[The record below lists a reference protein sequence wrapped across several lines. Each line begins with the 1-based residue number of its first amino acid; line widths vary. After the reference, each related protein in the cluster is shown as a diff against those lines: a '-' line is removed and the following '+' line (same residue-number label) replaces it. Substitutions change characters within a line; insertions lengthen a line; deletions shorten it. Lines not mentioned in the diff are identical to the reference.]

1 MFCKKRGSRLFSI
14 EFCLKKIPWK
24 INRQDSKDRK
34 GKKAYNIEKP
44 KGEMNMKKKINRIRS
59 KKSRIAAAA
68 LAGLMLM
75 SLTGCGS
82 TAASSADSSAGSSSG
97 TAESAD
103 ASALN
108 QTDHLNIAV
117 QPIPGYLPLSLLEEN
132 GWVEEALKEAG
143 YDNVEVT
150 YTEFESG
157 PPENESFA
165 SGAQDIGVMGNVP
178 TISAAAAGQSRTI
191 LGVAY
196 NGEKTEAILVPEDSE
211 ISSVSD
217 LKGKKIGLV
226 IGSIAQDFVERLLD
240 EEGLTDSDVE
250 LVNLAST
257 EQQNALATGQ
267 VDAIAVWQPMIAQV
281 EAAGSGKV
289 LVDGTGIYKCENL
302 ISGNTDYI
310 NENPEI
316 VQIFMEQYARAA
328 AEVSK
333 DTAGYSEKFAEKYN
347 LDADI
352 VNATISD
359 MNFQVSITDEDIEDF
374 QKTADW
380 LYESGNV
387 KKEVTAKDIV
397 NTTFANSEAVTSVL
411 EK

>member
-1 MFCKKRGSRLFSI
+1 MRKKFTK
-14 EFCLKKIPWK
+14 FA
-24 INRQDSKDRK
+24 SKRK
-34 GKKAYNIEKP
+34 
-44 KGEMNMKKKINRIRS
+44 RF
-59 KKSRIAAAA
+59 AAAGLAA
-68 LAGLMLM
+68 LMA
-75 SLTGCGS
+75 LTMAGCGN
-82 TAASSADSSAGSSSG
+82 TAASDKSSQTSSDSSA
-97 TAESAD
+97 SAD
-103 ASALN
+103 AEALN

-117 QPIPGYLPLSLLEEN
+117 QPIPGYLPLQLLQDK

-165 SGAQDIGVMGNVP
+165 SGAQDVGVMGNVP
-178 TISAAAAGQSRTI
+178 TISAAAAGQARTI

-211 ISSVSD
+211 ITSVEE

-240 EEGLTDSDVE
+240 QEGLSNDDVE

-281 EAAGSGKV
+281 EAAGTGKV
-289 LVDGTGIYKCENL
+289 LVDGTGVYKCENL

-328 AEVSK
+328 AEVAK
-333 DTAGYSEKFAEKYN
+333 DTAGYSEEYAEKFS

-359 MNFQVSITDEDIEDF
+359 MNFQVSISEEDIEDF

-387 KKEVTAKDIV
+387 KTQITAKDIV
-397 NTTFANSEAVTSVL
+397 NTSFANSDSVAEAL
-411 EK
+411 EN

>member
-1 MFCKKRGSRLFSI
+1 MKKLFTTVKSQKKRIG
-14 EFCLKKIPWK
+14 
-24 INRQDSKDRK
+24 
-34 GKKAYNIEKP
+34 
-44 KGEMNMKKKINRIRS
+44 
-59 KKSRIAAAA
+59 AAA
-68 LAGLMLM
+68 LAAVMVM
-75 SLTGCGS
+75 ACAGCGNK
-82 TAASSADSSAGSSSG
+82 AASTDDTSKSSD
-97 TAESAD
+97 TK
-103 ASALN
+103 ALN
-108 QTDHLNIAV
+108 KADHLNIAV
-117 QPIPGYLPLSLLEEN
+117 QPIPGYLPVSLLEDN

-143 YDNVEVT
+143 YDDVKVT

-165 SGAQDIGVMGNVP
+165 SGAQDVGVMGNVP
-178 TISAAAAGQSRTI
+178 TISAAAAGQARTI

-196 NGEKTEAILVPEDSE
+196 NGEKTEAVLVPKDSK
-211 ISSVSD
+211 ITSAKD

-226 IGSIAQDFVERLLD
+226 VGSIAQDFVERLLD
-240 EEGLTDSDVE
+240 KEGLTDEDVE

-281 EAAGSGKV
+281 ETAGTGKV
-289 LVDGTGIYKCENL
+289 LVDGTDLYKCENL
-302 ISGNTDYI
+302 ISG
-310 NENPEI
+310 
-316 VQIFMEQYARAA
+316 
-328 AEVSK
+328 
-333 DTAGYSEKFAEKYN
+333 KYN

-359 MNFQVSITDEDIEDF
+359 MNFQVSVTDEDIEDF

-387 KKEVTAKDIV
+387 KKQVTVKDIV
-397 NTTFANSEAVTSVL
+397 NSTYANSDKVKENL

>member
-1 MFCKKRGSRLFSI
+1 MR
-14 EFCLKKIPWK
+14 KKI
-24 INRQDSKDRK
+24 IRS
-34 GKKAYNIEKP
+34 
-44 KGEMNMKKKINRIRS
+44 RS
-59 KKSRIAAAA
+59 KKNRITATL
-68 LAGLMLM
+68 LAGVMLM
-75 SLTGCGS
+75 ALTGCGS
-82 TAASSADSSAGSSSG
+82 STASSADGSAGSSSG

-103 ASALN
+103 ASTLN

-178 TISAAAAGQSRTI
+178 TISAVAAGQSRSI

-240 EEGLTDSDVE
+240 QEGLTDSDVE

-328 AEVSK
+328 SEVAK

-359 MNFQVSITDEDIEDF
+359 MNFQVSITEEDIEDF
-374 QKTADW
+374 QQTADW

-387 KKEVTAKDIV
+387 KKQVDVKEIV
-397 NTTFANSEAVTSVL
+397 NTTFSNSEAVTSHCPDMEHFRSNRSDQYGGNAVTRNGSEYFL
-411 EK
+411 HGSS

>member
-1 MFCKKRGSRLFSI
+1 MRKKLIITKSKRKRLGALVLAAIMVASSVG
-14 EFCLKKIPWK
+14 CG
-24 INRQDSKDRK
+24 NTASSKDTT
-34 GKKAYNIEKP
+34 EKS
-44 KGEMNMKKKINRIRS
+44 GE
-59 KKSRIAAAA
+59 
-68 LAGLMLM
+68 
-75 SLTGCGS
+75 S
-82 TAASSADSSAGSSSG
+82 TK
-97 TAESAD
+97 
-103 ASALN
+103 LN
-108 QTDHLNIAV
+108 QTDHLNIAL
-117 QPIPGYLPLSLLEEN
+117 QPIPGYLPLSLLQDN
-132 GWVEEALKEAG
+132 GWVETALKEAG
-143 YDNVEVT
+143 YDDVEVT

-165 SGAQDIGVMGNVP
+165 SGAQDVGVMGNVP
-178 TISAAAAGQSRTI
+178 TLSAAAAGQTRTI

-196 NGEKTEAILVPEDSE
+196 NGEKTEAVLVPNDSD
-211 ISSVSD
+211 IDTAKD

-226 IGSIAQDFVERLLD
+226 IGSIAQDFVERLLEQEGIKDD
-240 EEGLTDSDVE
+240 EVE

-281 EAAGSGKV
+281 EAAGTGKV
-289 LVDGTGIYKCENL
+289 LVDGTDIYKCENL
-302 ISGNTDYI
+302 ISGNTTYI
-310 NENPEI
+310 DENPDI
-316 VQIFMEQYARAA
+316 VQIFIEQYARAA

-333 DTAGYSEKFAEKYN
+333 NTEEYAKKYAEKYG

-359 MNFQVSITDEDIEDF
+359 MNFQVSITDDDIEDF

-387 KKEVTAKDIV
+387 KNQVTAKEIV
-397 NTTFANSEAVTSVL
+397 NSTFANSDAVTEKL

>member
-1 MFCKKRGSRLFSI
+1 MKKRI
-14 EFCLKKIPWK
+14 KE
-24 INRQDSKDRK
+24 
-34 GKKAYNIEKP
+34 
-44 KGEMNMKKKINRIRS
+44 IRS
-59 KKSRIAAAA
+59 KKSRITAAA

-82 TAASSADSSAGSSSG
+82 TVASSADSSAGSSSG

-196 NGEKTEAILVPEDSE
+196 NGEKTEAILIPEDSE

-240 EEGLTDSDVE
+240 QEGLTDADVE

-289 LVDGTGIYKCENL
+289 LVDGSGIYKCENL

-397 NTTFANSEAVTSVL
+397 NTTFANSEAVTSAL

>member
-1 MFCKKRGSRLFSI
+1 MKKLFTTVKSQKKRIG
-14 EFCLKKIPWK
+14 
-24 INRQDSKDRK
+24 
-34 GKKAYNIEKP
+34 
-44 KGEMNMKKKINRIRS
+44 
-59 KKSRIAAAA
+59 AAA
-68 LAGLMLM
+68 LAAVMVM
-75 SLTGCGS
+75 ACAGCGNKTAS
-82 TAASSADSSAGSSSG
+82 TGDTGKSSD
-97 TAESAD
+97 TK
-103 ASALN
+103 ALN
-108 QTDHLNIAV
+108 ETDHLNIAV
-117 QPIPGYLPLSLLEEN
+117 QPIPGYLPVSLLEDK

-143 YDNVEVT
+143 YDDVKVT

-165 SGAQDIGVMGNVP
+165 SGAQDVGVMGNVP
-178 TISAAAAGQSRTI
+178 TISAAAAGQARTI

-196 NGEKTEAILVPEDSE
+196 NGEKTEAVLVPKDSK
-211 ISSVSD
+211 ISSAKD

-226 IGSIAQDFVERLLD
+226 VGSIAQDFVERLLD
-240 EEGLTDSDVE
+240 KEGLTDEDVE

-281 EAAGSGKV
+281 ETAGTGKV
-289 LVDGTGIYKCENL
+289 LVDGTDLYKCENL

-310 NENPEI
+310 KDNPEI
-316 VQIFMEQYARAA
+316 VQIFLEQYARAA
-328 AEVSK
+328 SEVSK
-333 DTAGYSEKFAEKYN
+333 DTAGYAEKYAKKYN

-359 MNFQVSITDEDIEDF
+359 MNFQVSVTDEDIDDF

-387 KKEVTAKDIV
+387 KKQVTVKDIV
-397 NTTFANSEAVTSVL
+397 NSTYANSDKVKENL

>member
-240 EEGLTDSDVE
+240 QEGLTDSDVE

-333 DTAGYSEKFAEKYN
+333 DTAGYSERFAEKYN

-397 NTTFANSEAVTSVL
+397 NTTFANSEAVTSAL

>member
-1 MFCKKRGSRLFSI
+1 MESKK
-14 EFCLKKIPWK
+14 
-24 INRQDSKDRK
+24 D
-34 GKKAYNIEKP
+34 YNIEKQ
-44 KGEMNMKKKINRIRS
+44 KTRRTELMKKQKKEIKS
-59 KKSRIAAAA
+59 KKKSLGAILLAAIMIMICAGCGNKAAA
-68 LAGLMLM
+68 
-75 SLTGCGS
+75 TDS
-82 TAASSADSSAGSSSG
+82 TEKSSKSG
-97 TAESAD
+97 ELNTA
-103 ASALN
+103 
-108 QTDHLNIAV
+108 DHLNIAV
-117 QPIPGYLPLSLLEEN
+117 QPIPGYLPLSLLQDN

-143 YDNVEVT
+143 YDNVKVT

-165 SGAQDIGVMGNVP
+165 SGAQDVGVMGNVP
-178 TISAAAAGQSRTI
+178 TISAAAAGQARTI

-196 NGEKTEAILVPEDSE
+196 NGEKTEAVLVPKDSK
-211 ISSVSD
+211 ISTAKG

-226 IGSIAQDFVERLLD
+226 VGSIAQDFVERLLEQEGIKDD
-240 EEGLTDSDVE
+240 EVE

-281 EAAGSGKV
+281 EAAGTGKV

-333 DTAGYSEKFAEKYN
+333 DTAGYAKKYAEKYN

-359 MNFQVSITDEDIEDF
+359 MNFQVSITDEDIADF

-380 LYESGNV
+380 LYNSGNV
-387 KKEVTAKDIV
+387 KKQVTAKDIV
-397 NTTFANSEAVTSVL
+397 NTTFANSDTVAKKL